1 MFNSIFA
8 GNGFFKST
16 KPGKKNQ
23 IINTKHCSS
32 NHTWYQIQTPQQ
44 IIQISRLRSNSNGGN
59 LIMLNKHQTQS
70 ATTATSQMFPAFT
83 PPLLERK
90 ICAKFSTRVSSR
102 KSNLHP
108 PISSPTQLPLLC
120 SWKCS
125 QVGGEKAELTCHHVN
140 THTLLDV
147 GRSILNKI
155 VGKVSELRV
164 SNFLVAWENA
174 LILI

>member
-1 MFNSIFA
+1 MKRSIIIKKGCSIA
-8 GNGFFKST
+8 SSLGRYIDSKSILYFT
-16 KPGKKNQ
+16 GSPNFGEKNNQ
-23 IINTKHCSS
+23 ITDTKHPFVKSHLISHS
-32 NHTWYQIQTPQQ
+32 NPQQ
-44 IIQISRLRSNSNGGN
+44 IIQISRLSSNSNGGN

-120 SWKCS
+120 S
-125 QVGGEKAELTCHHVN
+125 
-140 THTLLDV
+140 
-147 GRSILNKI
+147 
-155 VGKVSELRV
+155 
-164 SNFLVAWENA
+164 
-174 LILI
+174 